1 MNYTHFTME
10 ERACLVR
17 NKHIL
22 PAHSTKEVSFV
33 PLVLSQGY
41 AVALI
46 DTNGTKVA
54 DIYDDRDN
62 HAVVDN
68 NGNTVVQY
76 WYDAWGNHKV
86 VDANGNEIT
95 SSTHIGNLNPFRY
108 HGYYYDIE
116 TGFYFLKSR
125 YYDPEVGRFLN
136 MDAIQYADPESV
148 NGLNL
153 YAYCGDNPVMGYD
166 PEGTWSWKGFGIV
179 LAAIA
184 VVAVV
189 AVATA
194 VTAGVAAGAIAT
206 AVGATSTAATAVG
219 TTVAL
224 TAVAAGTV
232 VGVGEVVNQTLEKG
246 SENINLGSVA
256 ISTFSGAADGA
267 LVAGSLFTNPVG
279 TAAIWGGR
287 VLLSGAIS
295 IGYGL
300 NEDYSSSDIALNF
313 AGSVSLT
320 ATLGQ
325 FMFNAKALSL
335 SSIIL
340 KPFVTAGAKLGGA
353 MLKNLWNHL
362 ISPLLD

>member
-1 MNYTHFTME
+1 
-10 ERACLVR
+10 
-17 NKHIL
+17 
-22 PAHSTKEVSFV
+22 
-33 PLVLSQGY
+33 
-41 AVALI
+41 
-46 DTNGTKVA
+46 
-54 DIYDDRDN
+54 
-62 HAVVDN
+62 
-68 NGNTVVQY
+68 
-76 WYDAWGNHKV
+76 
-86 VDANGNEIT
+86 
-95 SSTHIGNLNPFRY
+95 
-108 HGYYYDIE
+108 
-116 TGFYFLKSR
+116 
-125 YYDPEVGRFLN
+125 

-166 PEGTWSWKGFGIV
+166 PEGTWSWKGFGMV

-340 KPFVTAGAKLGGA
+340 KPFVTAGVKLGGA
-353 MLKNLWNHL
+353 MFKNLWNHL

>member
-41 AVALI
+41 AVVLI

-62 HAVVDN
+62 HAVVDS
-68 NGNTVVQY
+68 NGSTVVEY
-76 WYDAWGNHKV
+76 KYDAWGNHKV
-86 VDANGNEIT
+86 LDANGNEIT

-108 HGYYYDIE
+108 CGYYYDIE

-136 MDAIQYADPESV
+136 IDSLDYADPETI

-166 PEGTWSWKGFGIV
+166 PEGIWSWSGFWNVI
-179 LAAIA
+179 AA
-184 VVAVV
+184 VAVV
-189 AVATA
+189 VVVTAAVAL
-194 VTAGVAAGAIAT
+194 TAGAAAV
-206 AVGATSTAATAVG
+206 AVGASSAVG

-340 KPFVTAGAKLGGA
+340 KPFVTAGAKLGSA